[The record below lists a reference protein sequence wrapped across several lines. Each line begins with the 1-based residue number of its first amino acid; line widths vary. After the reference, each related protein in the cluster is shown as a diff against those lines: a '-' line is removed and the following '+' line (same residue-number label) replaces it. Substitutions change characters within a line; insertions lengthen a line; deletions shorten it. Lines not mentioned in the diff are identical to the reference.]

1 MGKII
6 FEFDSIEE
14 SEEART
20 ALDGPNWKMAMW
32 RLDQDL
38 RSIIKHGHV
47 NNREATSE
55 EIEAADDLR
64 TRIRE
69 ILNDYN
75 LDLE

>member
-20 ALDGPNWKMAMW
+20 ALDGSNWKMAMW

-38 RSIIKHGHV
+38 RSIIKYGHV

>member
-20 ALDGPNWKMAMW
+20 ALDGSNWKMAMW

-38 RSIIKHGHV
+38 RNIIKHGHV
-47 NNREATSE
+47 DNREATSE